1 MNYFKRNKISIS
13 RWPKIKKIISH
24 PGTLGCIVCGILA
37 SLLFALIMI
46 FGNAPQALAAQ
57 KTRIKF
63 STLAPEGSSWMK
75 VMRTLE
81 KELQKATGG
90 EVGFKFYPG
99 GVSGDEI
106 DVIRKMR
113 IGQIHAAGF
122 TGVGLGGILPEI
134 RVLDLPFLFR
144 NDREIEYIYEKMN
157 DYFTARFEEKGYI
170 LLGWVPVGWIHFFSS
185 EPVSSMA
192 SLRPKKAWM
201 WEGDPLVASTYAGLG
216 VSPHP
221 LSVTDVLLSLQT
233 GMVDTV
239 YASPIGA
246 LALQWFTKLKYMSEL
261 RMANATGGV
270 LLTKKMFDRLPDR
283 HKKAVREVSGSYLK
297 KLVRKI
303 QQDNDQAIEI
313 MKQNGLIVTPLP
325 DAAEVEKF
333 VAVGKEVQGKM
344 NGKLFG
350 QAVLD
355 KVMSHLKEI
364 RLLQGEG
371 TR

>member
-1 MNYFKRNKISIS
+1 MIYSKRTKTSHFS
-13 RWPKIKKIISH
+13 LPAIKKRMLR
-24 PGTLGCIVCGILA
+24 PATLGCIVCGILA
-37 SLLFALIMI
+37 SLLLALALI
-46 FGNAPQALAAQ
+46 FGQAPEALAAK

-75 VMRTLE
+75 VMRSLE
-81 KELQKATGG
+81 KELQRVTNG

-113 IGQIHAAGF
+113 IGQVHAAGF
-122 TGVGLGGILPEI
+122 TGVGLGEILPEV

-144 NDREIEYIYEKMN
+144 NDKEIEHIYEKMN

-170 LLGWVPVGWIHFFSS
+170 LLGWVPVGWVHFFSS
-185 EPVSSMA
+185 EPVSSVE

-201 WEGDPLVASTYAGLG
+201 WEGDPLVQATYSGLG

-239 YASPIGA
+239 YASPMGA
-246 LALQWFTKLKYMSEL
+246 LALQWFTKVNYMSEL

-270 LLTKKMFDRLPDR
+270 LMTKRVFDRLPDK
-283 HKKAVREVSGSYLK
+283 HKQAVRDISKGYLK
-297 KLVRKI
+297 KLVQKI
-303 QQDNDQAIEI
+303 QEDNDQAITV
-313 MKQNGLIVTPLP
+313 MKQNGLKITPLP
-325 DAAEVEKF
+325 NGSQLEKF
-333 VAVGKEVQGKM
+333 YAVGKEVQNQM

-350 QAVLD
+350 QSVLD
-355 KVMSHLKEI
+355 QVMTHLREI
-364 RLLQGEG
+364 R
-371 TR
+371 